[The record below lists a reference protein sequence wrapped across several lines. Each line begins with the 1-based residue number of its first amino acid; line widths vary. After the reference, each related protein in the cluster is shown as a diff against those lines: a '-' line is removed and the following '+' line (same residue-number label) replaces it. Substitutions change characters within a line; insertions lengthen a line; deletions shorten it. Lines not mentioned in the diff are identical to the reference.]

1 MTLSTWKEKLKHQMP
16 EDLAEEIDVFE
27 TQMQMRCEGMIEEK
41 IFAETR
47 LRRGMYG
54 QRYDNGQ
61 RNNGLESV
69 PLGFE
74 ERPMKGPDTYWDA
87 PGMMR
92 IKIPWG
98 GVSPEQLEL
107 LADLSEEYSDGI
119 THVTTRQDVQLHYV
133 HIDDAPDLMRRL
145 AAVGITTREACGNSI
160 RNVTACPFS
169 GVCND
174 ESFDATPY
182 AEAIKDFLLGH
193 PDAQNFGRKFKIS
206 FSGCV
211 DHACGLS
218 RMHDMGFI
226 ARKRIVDG
234 VEERGFEVH
243 VGGGLGA
250 VPHQAKVLETFV
262 PETEILPLAQAACRV
277 FARLGEKKNRAKARL
292 KFLIAKIGIEEFRKL
307 LYEERALLEYDPRWT
322 SFLEDL
328 GRFTETPVS
337 EPGQVP
343 EGALPEGFSLWSET
357 NLKAQAQ
364 QGYALATVSLPL
376 GDATAPQLRS
386 LADISRKYNG
396 GHMRFTVEQNVVL
409 RWVSLSDAPDLYT
422 DLSKVGLG
430 QPGAGTLVDITAC
443 PGTDTCKLGISSSR
457 GLAGELRS
465 RLAEQAFEMDRSVR
479 DLRIKVS
486 GCFNACG
493 QHHVSD
499 IGFYGVSRKVGGRT
513 VPHFQVV
520 LGGRWKGNAS
530 SFGLACGAVPS
541 KNIPNV
547 VTRLTEDYLKE
558 RDGEECF
565 QDYVTRIGKV
575 QVKSKLQELIAVP
588 DYLMDPSFYSDW
600 GDPREYTLG
609 DMGIGEC
616 AGEVVSM
623 AEFGLTESE
632 REVFNAQI
640 LLDDGKSEEAGA
652 TAYKAMLIAAKA
664 LVSEAVPHIKDEED
678 MIVAEFRARYYDTKL
693 FFDPFAK
700 GKFASYLFKAHEE
713 GDAVLDADLSR
724 QRIEEAQLFIE
735 AAFSCHMR
743 MSS

>member
-1 MTLSTWKEKLKHQMP
+1 MSLSSWKEKLKDQISP
-16 EDLAEEIDVFE
+16 DLYEEIDVFE
-27 TQMQMRCEGMIEEK
+27 TQMQMRCEGKIEEK

-61 RNNGLESV
+61 RNDGFQSV
-69 PLGFE
+69 SLGFE

-98 GVSPEQLEL
+98 GVNPQQLEL

-133 HIDDAPDLMRRL
+133 HIDDSPDLMRRL

-182 AEAIKDFLLGH
+182 AEAIKDFLMGH

-206 FSGCV
+206 FSGCM

-250 VPHQAKVLETFV
+250 VPQQAKVLDTFV
-262 PETEILPLAQAACRV
+262 PEAEILPLAQAACRV
-277 FARLGEKKNRAKARL
+277 FTRLGEKKNRAKARL
-292 KFLIAKIGIEEFRKL
+292 KFLIKKIGLEEFRKV
-307 LYEERALLEYDPRWT
+307 LYEEREQLEYDPRWT
-322 SFLEDL
+322 AFLSDL
-328 GRFTETPVS
+328 GRFTEAPAS
-337 EPGQVP
+337 EPGALP
-343 EGALPEGFSLWSET
+343 EGPEPEGFSLWAET
-357 NLKAQAQ
+357 NLRSQAQ
-364 QGYALATVSLPL
+364 EGYALAVISLPL
-376 GDATAPQLRS
+376 GDATAPQLRAI
-386 LADISRKYNG
+386 ADISRRYND
-396 GHMRFTVEQNVVL
+396 GHMRFTVEQNIVL
-409 RWVSLSDAPDLYT
+409 RWISLSDAHSLYSA
-422 DLSKVGLG
+422 LKAVGLG
-430 QPGAGTLVDITAC
+430 SPGAGTLVDITAC

-479 DLRIKVS
+479 DLRIKIS

-541 KNIPNV
+541 KNIPQV
-547 VTRLTEDYLKE
+547 VTCLTESYLEE
-558 RDGEECF
+558 REGEEAF
-565 QDYVTRIGKV
+565 QDYVTRIGRA
-575 QVKSKLQELIAVP
+575 QVKGKLQPLVAVP
-588 DYLMDPSFYSDW
+588 DYLMDSSFYSDW

-609 DMGIGEC
+609 DMGVGEC

-623 AEFGLTESE
+623 AEFGLAESE
-632 REVFNAQI
+632 REVFNAQL
-640 LLDDGKSEEAGA
+640 LLDDGKADEAGA
-652 TAYKAMLIAAKA
+652 LAYKAMLLAAKA
-664 LVSEAVPHIKDEED
+664 LLSEALPHIKDDEET
-678 MIVAEFRARYYDTKL
+678 IINEFRTRFYDTKL

-700 GKFASYLFKAHEE
+700 GKFASYLFKIHEE
-713 GDAVLDADLSR
+713 SGLELDIDLSR